1 MLLSGQR
8 LWQNHNHKLIAGL
21 YDNYSGEILLN
32 GKNLREWD
40 SAELKA
46 MLSIV
51 NQDFAKYYITVRD
64 NIALGDV
71 NHIGDS
77 DWRVNRAI
85 DQVGLAAAVEKLPQ
99 GIHTPLG
106 KIKADGQ
113 DVSGGEWQRIAMAR
127 AIANPAPLRIL
138 DEPQPP
144 SILSVKVSYTKS
156 SSGSAA
162 ARPRS
167 LSATAL
173 GPPNWRMKSL

>member
-1 MLLSGQR
+1 
-8 LWQNHNHKLIAGL
+8 
-21 YDNYSGEILLN
+21 
-32 GKNLREWD
+32 
-40 SAELKA
+40 

-71 NHIGDS
+71 NHIESDS

-138 DEPQPP
+138 DEPTAALDP
-144 SILSVKVSYTKS
+144 VSESELYQEFERISRGKTTIFISHRLGSTKLADEIFVIDE
-156 SSGSAA
+156 GRVLEQGTHQELIALNGEY
-162 ARPRS
+162 ARMYESQRS
-167 LSATAL
+167 WY
-173 GPPNWRMKSL
+173 N